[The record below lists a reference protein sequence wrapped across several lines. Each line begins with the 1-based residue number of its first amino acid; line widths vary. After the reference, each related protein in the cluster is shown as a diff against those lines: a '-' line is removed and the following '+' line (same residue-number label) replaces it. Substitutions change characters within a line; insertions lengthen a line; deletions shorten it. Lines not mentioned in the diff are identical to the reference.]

1 MCWSPTWA
9 ALRSL
14 VRKRKAGPRKATVPL
29 SQIAAQMQE
38 ESAAGASG
46 SGASASGASGASTSA
61 STSTSTSTST
71 PSSFAPAAE
80 GSPLASSDAATKEG
94 GADDAAADPE
104 GSAFLDAM
112 AEASEM
118 LQKELGLDD
127 ASEPDEEAFAAAA
140 ESEAS
145 EAASEQGDAPADP
158 EQVAAPAASSTT
170 AERSSGKRAAAKRS
184 ASGPSLKKP
193 KHLGL
198 WIAAA
203 VVALVVIVV
212 AAFSW
217 DRWLRYDDAADLQ
230 GQWRIADTTGLV
242 TIDEG
247 SIHLT
252 EKEAYAYTVDA
263 GAKTLTFTFGDLSG
277 QARYRFSADR
287 TQVAIQDGEFDA
299 MGTLMSDIAWSWSC
313 LIGAITGQPQT
324 GPDLG
329 ESSLVLE
336 RVTGDVAAPSA
347 DAAAGS
353 EESGASSSDGQA
365 PQDAAAGEGAD
376 DAAGEGSGSATD
388 KGSEGSADAADDQ
401 AAQDQAAQNE
411 AAAEEERQN
420 ELRIQEALK
429 ASGSNGSVGSNAIT
443 PEDLM

>member
-1 MCWSPTWA
+1 M
-9 ALRSL
+9 

-46 SGASASGASGASTSA
+46 SGAAAPTSAASSASASSVPASDASGA
-61 STSTSTSTST
+61 STSTSTST
-71 PSSFAPAAE
+71 PSSSAPAAE
-80 GSPLASSDAATKEG
+80 GSPSASSDAATKED

-118 LQKELGLDD
+118 LQKELGFDD
-127 ASEPDEEAFAAAA
+127 ASDPDEEAFAAAA
-140 ESEAS
+140 EGEAS

-158 EQVAAPAASSTT
+158 GQAAVPDASSAT
-170 AERSSGKRAAAKRS
+170 AERSSGKRSAAKRS

-203 VVALVVIVV
+203 VAALVVIAV

-217 DRWLRYDDAADLQ
+217 DRWLRYDDAVDLQ

-252 EKEAYAYTVDA
+252 EKEAYTYTMDA

-313 LIGAITGQPQT
+313 LIGTITGQPQT

-329 ESSLVLE
+329 EGSLVLE
-336 RVTGDVAAPSA
+336 RVTGDAAAPSA

-365 PQDAAAGEGAD
+365 AQDAAAGEGTD
-376 DAAGEGSGSATD
+376 GAAVEGSDSATGE
-388 KGSEGSADAADDQ
+388 GSEGSADAADDQ
-401 AAQDQAAQNE
+401 AAQDQAAQDE